1 LALVGFGGAAGQHIC
16 RIANTLGIRRILDH
30 PDAGMLSALG
40 MGLAPI
46 GRVLVR
52 GIYQPLQHCPAESID
67 EVAGQLGAEATE
79 LLRQEHEDSEDIRLR
94 LECDLRYQGTDAALT
109 VELEP
114 KSTLADRF
122 HRAHHD
128 TFGYVQPDRPIQLVV
143 IRCEAILQ
151 NDSSSNCVDVQRS
164 DLGEQST
171 AIELTRI
178 WHESQWIEASLI
190 DRHTLVIG
198 QEVAAP
204 AMIVGPHSTLVV
216 EPGWTARVM
225 EEGTISLSPSSRKT
239 DHLQQ
244 RAVSGQTLENASHDP
259 VLLEVITRRLQGIA
273 DAMGEVLRRTSISV
287 NIKERRD
294 YSCASCSGAFG
305 GDGAYRSASAVGLS
319 PDARRR
325 LLLEQRSF
333 SRRITL
339 A

>member
-1 LALVGFGGAAGQHIC
+1 V
-16 RIANTLGIRRILDH
+16 
-30 PDAGMLSALG
+30 
-40 MGLAPI
+40 
-46 GRVLVR
+46 VR

-79 LLRQEHEDSEDIRLR
+79 LLRQEHEDSGDIRLQ

-128 TFGYVQPDRPIQLVV
+128 TFGYVQPDRTIQLVV

-151 NDSSSNCVDVQRS
+151 TDSSSNCVDVQRS
-164 DLGEQST
+164 DHGERRT

-178 WHESQWIEASLI
+178 WHASQWIEASLI

-216 EPGWTARVM
+216 EPGWTKARSPCHRAAANPISSCKESYRARLWKM
-225 EEGTISLSPSSRKT
+225 LRTIRFFWRSSRDGCK
-239 DHLQQ
+239 
-244 RAVSGQTLENASHDP
+244 AS
-259 VLLEVITRRLQGIA
+259 LTQWAKCFAEL
-273 DAMGEVLRRTSISV
+273 
-287 NIKERRD
+287 
-294 YSCASCSGAFG
+294 
-305 GDGAYRSASAVGLS
+305 RSA
-319 PDARRR
+319 
-325 LLLEQRSF
+325 
-333 SRRITL
+333 
-339 A
+339 